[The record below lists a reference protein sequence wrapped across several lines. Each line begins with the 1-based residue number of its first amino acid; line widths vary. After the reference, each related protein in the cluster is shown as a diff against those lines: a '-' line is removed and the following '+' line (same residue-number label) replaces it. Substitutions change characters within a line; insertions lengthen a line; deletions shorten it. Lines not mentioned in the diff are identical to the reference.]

1 MEKGVSNSSVR
12 QENRRKLMK
21 LLYWSRGIS
30 KQDISIGMRL
40 SMPTV
45 NLLVTQLA
53 EDGLIEKRRADASSG
68 GRIPDLLYFKYDAKL
83 AVGVEI
89 LTNSCTILIADLA
102 GNCIARKSV
111 IARFNDGVTYWQGLR
126 ALILQT
132 AQTCNF
138 RPKDILGVGIAL
150 HQGVENYGNVTGL
163 RPGGLSRFSKLD
175 SLLGLPVLVERDANA
190 AGFAN
195 VWFGR
200 PLRDAVYL
208 SVSEEVSGA
217 IITNQRVLHG
227 MDGRSGEFGHMTLVT
242 SGERCACG
250 RYGCAQLYCS
260 TDVLKRAG
268 GGTLEDF
275 FDLMPKSVAAGKAWM
290 VYADRLA
297 ALITNINIMTDLP
310 VMLGGELGQFIDLFE
325 PDLEQRIESQNP
337 FYTSKVLCRATAVKD
352 AAATGAALMVTAR
365 NLNLLDEPA
374 ESL

>member
-1 MEKGVSNSSVR
+1 MEKGISNSSVR

-30 KQDISIGMRL
+30 KQDISVGMRL

-45 NLLVTQLA
+45 NLLVTQLS

-89 LTNSCTILIADLA
+89 LTNSCTILLADLA

-132 AQTCNF
+132 AQACDF
-138 RPKDILGVGIAL
+138 RQEDILGVGIAL
-150 HQGVENYGNVTGL
+150 HHGVENYGSVTGL
-163 RPGGLSRFSKLD
+163 RPGSPGRFSKLD
-175 SLLGLPVLVERDANA
+175 SLLGFPILVERDANA

-227 MDGRSGEFGHMTLVT
+227 TDGRSGEFGHMTLVT
-242 SGERCACG
+242 SGERCTCG

-260 TDVLKRAG
+260 TNVLKRAG

-275 FDLMPKSVAAGKAWM
+275 FDLLPKSVAAGKAWM
-290 VYADRLA
+290 TYADRLA

-310 VMLGGELGQFIDLFE
+310 VMLGGELGQFMDLFE

-352 AAATGAALMVTAR
+352 AAATGAALMVAAR
-365 NLNLLDEPA
+365 NLNLLDEST
-374 ESL
+374 EEI